1 MNKCDMCKG
10 LGYLIVDYS
19 CLKHSQMIQAK
30 KHKCNVKEIEKCDTC
45 NIFDTD
51 QQANQVYTL
60 SLISE

>member
-30 KHKCNVKEIEKCDTC
+30 KHKCNVKEIEKCESLC
-45 NIFDTD
+45 
-51 QQANQVYTL
+51 ANCRHIIHHYGDVV
-60 SLISE
+60 

>member
-10 LGYLIVDYS
+10 LGYLIVDFS
-19 CLKHSQMIQAK
+19 CLKHSQDDVI
-30 KHKCNVKEIEKCDTC
+30 CDVKEIEKCDTC

-51 QQANQVYTL
+51 QQANQVYTI